1 MAAAH
6 PSAKTGAHH
15 HGAVASIIDVVKSQA
30 RIRWGEH
37 LEFTE
42 PVVVN
47 LDIAPAEAL
56 ETVHWVDD
64 LNHRPR

>member
-1 MAAAH
+1 
-6 PSAKTGAHH
+6 
-15 HGAVASIIDVVKSQA
+15 VVKSQA
-30 RIRWGEH
+30 RMRWGEH

-56 ETVHWVDD
+56 ETVHSVDD